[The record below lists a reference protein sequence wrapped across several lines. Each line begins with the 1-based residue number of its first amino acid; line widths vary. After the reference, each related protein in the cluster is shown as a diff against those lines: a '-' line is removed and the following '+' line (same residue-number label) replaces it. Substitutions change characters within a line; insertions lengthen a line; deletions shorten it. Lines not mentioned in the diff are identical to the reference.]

1 MRIDS
6 FFHPQTFTLTYLVY
20 DETTKDAVLIDSV
33 VDYDPKGSTISFKST
48 ELVKERI
55 QELELN
61 LHYLLETHAHADHL
75 TGTAYLKKA
84 FPSTKVGIGEQITA
98 VQGLFKDFFQNGK
111 ESEGKSFDVLF
122 KDGEQ
127 IQAGS
132 LSFKVIATPGHTP
145 ACVSYLFNEKALFT
159 GDLLFAPDFGT
170 GRCDFP
176 GGSSKDMYNSLKK
189 IYSLDDSIS
198 VYPGHDYM
206 PGGRMVWD
214 NARLG
219 LHKKEN
225 VQFKEGTSEEGF
237 CKRRDA
243 RDAGLAAPN
252 LLLQSV
258 QFNAWG
264 GKLPGEGGDEFLKI
278 PLRVKS

>member
-20 DETTKDAVLIDSV
+20 DETSKDAVLIDSV
-33 VDYDPKGSTISFKST
+33 VDYDPKGSTIGFKST

-75 TGTAYLKKA
+75 TGTAYLKKT
-84 FPSTKVGIGEQITA
+84 FPNSKVGIGEQITA

-127 IQAGS
+127 VQAGT
-132 LSFKVIATPGHTP
+132 LSFRVISTPGHTP
-145 ACVSYLFNEKALFT
+145 ACVSYLFNDEALFT

-189 IYSLDDSIS
+189 IYELDDSVM

-214 NARLG
+214 RARLG

-225 VQFKEGTSEEGF
+225 IQFKEGISEQEF
-237 CKRRDA
+237 CGKRDS

-264 GKLPGEGGDEFLKI
+264 GKLPGEGGDDFLKI
-278 PLRVKS
+278 PLRIKG

>member
-1 MRIDS
+1 MKIDS

-20 DETTKDAVLIDSV
+20 DEGTRDAVLIDSV
-33 VDYDPKGSTISFKST
+33 VDYDAKASTIAFKST
-48 ELVKERI
+48 DLVMERI
-55 QELELN
+55 KELELN
-61 LHYLLETHAHADHL
+61 LHFLLETHAHADHL
-75 TGTAYLKKA
+75 TGTSYIKKT
-84 FPSTKVGIGEQITA
+84 FPKAKVGIGEGITA

-111 ESEGKSFDVLF
+111 ESEGKSFDILF
-122 KDGEQ
+122 KDGETHS
-127 IQAGS
+127 AGS
-132 LSFKVIATPGHTP
+132 LSFKVLSTPGHTP
-145 ACVSYLFNEKALFT
+145 ACVSYLFNEEALFT

-176 GGSSKDMYNSLKK
+176 GGSSKDMYNSLRKV
-189 IYSLDDSIS
+189 YELDDKIM

-214 NARLG
+214 RARLG
-219 LHKKEN
+219 LHKREN
-225 VQFKEGTSEEGF
+225 IQMKDDTSESEF
-237 CKRRDA
+237 CGRRDN

-264 GKLPGEGGDEFLKI
+264 GALPGEGGDDFLKI
-278 PLRVKS
+278 PLRIKK

>member
-1 MRIDS
+1 MRIES

-20 DETTKDAVLIDSV
+20 DEDTRDAVLIDSV
-33 VDYDPKGSTISFKST
+33 VDYDPKASTIAFKST
-48 ELVKERI
+48 ELVMDRMK
-55 QELELN
+55 ELELN

-75 TGTAYLKKA
+75 TGTAYIKKS
-84 FPSTKVGIGEQITA
+84 FPTAKVGIGEGIKD
-98 VQGLFKDFFQNGK
+98 VQSLFKDFFQNGK

-122 KDGEQ
+122 KDEEV
-127 IQAGS
+127 ISAGS
-132 LSFKVIATPGHTP
+132 LSFKVISTPGHTP
-145 ACVSYLFNEKALFT
+145 ACVSYLFNNDALFT

-176 GGSSKDMYNSLKK
+176 GGSSKDMYSSLKK
-189 IYSLDDSIS
+189 VYALDDDVL

-214 NARLG
+214 RARLG

-225 VQFKEGTSEEGF
+225 IQMNSETTESDF
-237 CKRRDA
+237 CGRRDT
-243 RDAGLAAPN
+243 RDAGLAAPQ

-264 GKLPGEGGDEFLKI
+264 GALPGEGGDDFLKI
-278 PLRVKS
+278 PLRIKK